1 MKNMELV
8 TGSSTRK
15 STVNNFVNFE
25 DFFKNMA
32 NCKALNMVIWILH
45 GPRKNL
51 EIGGGGGG
59 EGGTVSELILGEH
72 RTLFLTN
79 SL

>member
-1 MKNMELV
+1 MELV

-51 EIGGGGGG
+51 EFGLGG
-59 EGGTVSELILGEH
+59 GGTVSELILGEH